1 MNSSSQKTTNKTKQ
15 ESLSKIMT
23 TNVMLFTFLHYSD
36 YEIQIITPR
45 KRNISK
51 DSRSCIFLSQ
61 IREKETGEIIFDM
74 KTNYTIVTESL
85 NIQNMNET
93 TDESKKSTNEAKS
106 RKIQEI
112 KLTEQLNVM
121 IDLVI
126 QVLRKKYKEVEIIR
140 RNETKRNIKTSKKLP
155 KKIKI
160 DGIEYNFSCF
170 FFSNL

>member
-51 DSRSCIFLSQ
+51 DSRSCIFLSK

-74 KTNYTIVTESL
+74 KTNYTIVTECL
-85 NIQNMNET
+85 KIQNINET
-93 TDESKKSTNEAKS
+93 TDESKKSTIRLLVTNEKS
-106 RKIQEI
+106 
-112 KLTEQLNVM
+112 NSV
-121 IDLVI
+121 
-126 QVLRKKYKEVEIIR
+126 
-140 RNETKRNIKTSKKLP
+140 SP
-155 KKIKI
+155 K
-160 DGIEYNFSCF
+160 
-170 FFSNL
+170 